1 MSYILGELCLIVLIG
16 FGLVYSY
23 DSCQLS
29 KAREYYDNGKY
40 SLALSEC
47 NKCFFKTKKI
57 NQMITE
63 SKNKINEIK
72 RENEAIDKVKDFIAY
87 MDNLEAKKTR
97 DGIKVNLDDMIF
109 IVKDLKKKIKD
120 FESIDAPENS
130 AISYYLKGIKNS
142 TSYKNMKLQISNE
155 LFEDKAK
162 NFVLSA
168 YGSLSTE
175 SIITVGNAR
184 IAINN
189 EVRELDSKAIPPKL
203 SY

>member
-1 MSYILGELCLIVLIG
+1 
-16 FGLVYSY
+16 
-23 DSCQLS
+23 
-29 KAREYYDNGKY
+29 
-40 SLALSEC
+40 
-47 NKCFFKTKKI
+47 
-57 NQMITE
+57 MITE

>member
-1 MSYILGELCLIVLIG
+1 
-16 FGLVYSY
+16 
-23 DSCQLS
+23 
-29 KAREYYDNGKY
+29 
-40 SLALSEC
+40 
-47 NKCFFKTKKI
+47 
-57 NQMITE
+57 
-63 SKNKINEIK
+63 
-72 RENEAIDKVKDFIAY
+72 
-87 MDNLEAKKTR
+87 
-97 DGIKVNLDDMIF
+97 
-109 IVKDLKKKIKD
+109 
-120 FESIDAPENS
+120 
-130 AISYYLKGIKNS
+130 
-142 TSYKNMKLQISNE
+142 MKLQISNE

>member
-1 MSYILGELCLIVLIG
+1 MI
-16 FGLVYSY
+16 
-23 DSCQLS
+23 
-29 KAREYYDNGKY
+29 
-40 SLALSEC
+40 SES
-47 NKCFFKTKKI
+47 
-57 NQMITE
+57 Q
-63 SKNKINEIK
+63 NKINEIK